1 MKKIIVITGAS
12 SGIGREL
19 VRQLSE
25 IESADEIWAIARRA
39 DRLEELSAESK
50 IAVRPICADLSC
62 LDGIEVYRRALE
74 EEKPEVQ
81 LTSMMD
87 CIFLMLIFFLVSS
100 QLKKIEKEIPL
111 ELPVSNVA
119 RDVKATPDLITVSVD
134 SKGDL

>member
-1 MKKIIVITGAS
+1 M
-12 SGIGREL
+12 
-19 VRQLSE
+19 
-25 IESADEIWAIARRA
+25 
-39 DRLEELSAESK
+39 
-50 IAVRPICADLSC
+50 AVKY
-62 LDGIEVYRRALE
+62 EE

-100 QLKKIEKEIPL
+100 QLKKIEKEVPL

-134 SKGDL
+134 SKGDLYVNSVALSVYVYRFVNDFLVRIHFLHETDDTFGFMISDMLIPAVA